1 MSLAVEV
8 LSWAFLLVGSFFA
21 VIGGIGVI
29 RMPDLFTRLHAAGV
43 TDTGGAGLILVGLM
57 FQGGFSPV
65 TIKLL
70 LILGFL
76 WFSSPVSTYAL
87 ARAAL
92 AGGEEPFWA
101 EDLDLPPT
109 ARIPGFSGNAV
120 RVPAP
125 EGLEGTPGTEGPAT
139 DAAEDPFGPGG
150 K

>member
-1 MSLAVEV
+1 MDLVLDI
-8 LSWAFLLVGSFFA
+8 LSWVFLMAGSFFSI
-21 VIGGIGVI
+21 VGGIGVI
-29 RMPDLFTRLHAAGV
+29 RMPDVFTRLHAAGV

-57 FQGGFSPV
+57 FQGGLTLITV
-65 TIKLL
+65 RLL

-109 ARIPGFSGNAV
+109 AKIPGFS
-120 RVPAP
+120 
-125 EGLEGTPGTEGPAT
+125 PGV
-139 DAAEDPFGPGG
+139 DSGG
-150 K
+150 GE

>member
-1 MSLAVEV
+1 MDLVLDI
-8 LSWAFLLVGSFFA
+8 LSWVFLMAGSFFSIA
-21 VIGGIGVI
+21 GGIGVI
-29 RMPDLFTRLHAAGV
+29 RMPDVFTRLHAAGV

-57 FQGGFSPV
+57 FQGGLTLITV
-65 TIKLL
+65 RLL

-109 ARIPGFSGNAV
+109 AKIPGFS
-120 RVPAP
+120 
-125 EGLEGTPGTEGPAT
+125 PGV
-139 DAAEDPFGPGG
+139 DSGG
-150 K
+150 GE